1 MSYTRC
7 PSSQGVSLAV
17 HELGADISDAGPPA
31 GLTSRPTII
40 FCHATG
46 LHGQTWAPV
55 ADELGKLAE
64 PDEPTSNFRCLAV
77 DFRGHGYSQTPE
89 GVSFSWEQVTEDL
102 LAVAE
107 AVSPDLHPDPHPL
120 YAVGHS
126 MGAAAIVHAQRSSP
140 GLFHKAWLYE
150 PILPLHAIPPAPSTP
165 STPSAPAIPPAPPAN
180 PADNFAPNDN
190 SHSLA
195 QGARRR
201 KYIFDS
207 RDQALERYSSRPP
220 LSDFRP
226 DALRSYVDHG
236 FADVP
241 DSADAA
247 TATAGAVALRCHPE
261 HEALTFEG
269 VLPVNPDDLEQLAL
283 KAKIAVSGDQSR
295 AASFARQAAQKIPG
309 AQLVC
314 FDQLGHFGPQQA
326 PDLIAK
332 SIADWFAN

>member
-17 HELGADISDAGPPA
+17 HELGGPTNGP
-31 GLTSRPTII
+31 TSSPTII

-55 ADELGKLAE
+55 ADELGKLGGPGKSGERGA
-64 PDEPTSNFRCLAV
+64 DFRCLAL

-102 LAVAE
+102 LAVAKS
-107 AVSPDLHPDPHPL
+107 VSLDSQPSGQQPRPHPL

-126 MGAAAIVHAQRSSP
+126 MGAAAIVHAKRSSP
-140 GLFHKAWLYE
+140 GLFHKVWLYE
-150 PILPLHAIPPAPSTP
+150 PILPPHAIPPALPTR
-165 STPSAPAIPPAPPAN
+165 SADPAD
-180 PADNFAPNDN
+180 PADNFAPSDN

-207 RDQALERYSSRPP
+207 RAQALERYSSRPP
-220 LSDFRP
+220 LCDFRP

-236 FADVP
+236 FVDLPDSTAA

-247 TATAGAVALRCHPE
+247 TTGAVALRCHPE

-269 VLPVNPDDLEQLAL
+269 VLPVDPDDLEQLDL
-283 KAKIAVSGDQSR
+283 NAKIAVSGDQSR
-295 AASFARQAAQKIPG
+295 AASFARHAAQKIPS
-309 AQLVC
+309 AQLIS

-326 PDLIAK
+326 PDVIAQ
-332 SIADWFAN
+332 SIADWFSS